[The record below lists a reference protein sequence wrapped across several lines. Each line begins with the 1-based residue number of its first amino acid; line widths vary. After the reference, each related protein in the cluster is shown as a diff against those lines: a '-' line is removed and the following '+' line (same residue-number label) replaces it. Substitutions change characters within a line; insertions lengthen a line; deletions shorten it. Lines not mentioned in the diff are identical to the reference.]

1 MDKYIGFDINSK
13 NTVACIV
20 QKGRTDKYCFK
31 DRSSSLFVGKI
42 LLTSYIKGH
51 RAHS

>member
-13 NTVACIV
+13 KTVAYVV
-20 QKGRTDKYCFK
+20 QQGKTDRYCFK

-51 RAHS
+51 NSHS